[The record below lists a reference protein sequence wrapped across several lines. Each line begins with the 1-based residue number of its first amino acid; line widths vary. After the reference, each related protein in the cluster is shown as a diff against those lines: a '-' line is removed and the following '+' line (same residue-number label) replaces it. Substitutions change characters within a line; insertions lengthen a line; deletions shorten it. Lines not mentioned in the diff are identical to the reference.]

1 MLKYMCMYIFDV
13 KYKKFENH
21 EYKKRGVQLFQVLGN
36 I

>member
-1 MLKYMCMYIFDV
+1 MLKYMCMYIFDE
-13 KYKKFENH
+13 KYKKFENQ